1 MTEKLLAKELEE
13 ATKNWKLPEKHGDAE
28 EIQLFTI
35 ETDDPEA
42 LNKFL
47 GLFGA
52 CLLKCEGD
60 TKFQQTADESFV
72 IWTQTNGPYVYQMVL
87 ANETV
92 GQNCRPF
99 DPNEE
104 EE

>member
-1 MTEKLLAKELEE
+1 MTEKLLAKEFEE
-13 ATKNWKLPEKHGDAE
+13 ASENWKLPEKHGDAD

-47 GLFGA
+47 ELFNARLMRYDNG
-52 CLLKCEGD
+52 E
-60 TKFQQTADESFV
+60 FQQEGLDFLIYTK
-72 IWTQTNGPYVYQMVL
+72 TNGPYVYQMVL

-104 EE
+104 KEE